1 MEYFDDMMDE
11 KLDLSKV
18 RDRGMKKWQGMMLT
32 EHVNLLREF
41 NEETKKVSRPN
52 LDEWDLHAIE
62 ETVNIA
68 IKRKC
73 DALIKLWEDGKFV
86 FYGGVIE
93 SVDVQRRTIELD
105 NPFGIFT
112 YKIDDIVDVTVTE

>member
-18 RDRGMKKWQGMMLT
+18 RDRGMKKWQGMMLP
-32 EHVNLLREF
+32 EHVKLIRDYTEAQ
-41 NEETKKVSRPN
+41 KKIPKPE

-73 DALIKLWEDGKFV
+73 DVLIKLWEDGKFV

-93 SVDVQRRTIELD
+93 SVDLQRRALELD
-105 NPFGIFT
+105 NPFGLHRFNLG
-112 YKIDDIVDVTVTE
+112 DIVDVTVSD